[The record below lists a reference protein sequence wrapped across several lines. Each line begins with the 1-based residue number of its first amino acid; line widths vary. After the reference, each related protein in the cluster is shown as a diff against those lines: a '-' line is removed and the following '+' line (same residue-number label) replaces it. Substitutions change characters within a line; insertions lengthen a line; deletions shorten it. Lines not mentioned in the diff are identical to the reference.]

1 MHLAEVYSTSR
12 TRLIERAVNLTEAQQ
27 NVRVPATPLWTV
39 ADVYRH
45 LTGVASDVLTGR
57 MENRGTPEW
66 TAVQVAS
73 RAELGLA
80 EVCAEWEQLAPK
92 LEQLIH
98 DSGFELARACFDV
111 WTHEQDVVGAL
122 GGRGDRSDAA
132 IPTLVA
138 SLLALLRQN
147 WAANAELPA
156 IEFVVDGTP
165 HRIGEGEPELAL
177 TIGGYEFV
185 RTIISRRSHE
195 QILAADWTGADPAR
209 VLPALCVFPLPE
221 DQLAD

>member
-1 MHLAEVYSTSR
+1 
-12 TRLIERAVNLTEAQQ
+12 
-27 NVRVPATPLWTV
+27 
-39 ADVYRH
+39 VYRH

-57 MENRGTPEW
+57 LENRGTPEW
-66 TAVQVAS
+66 TAVQVGS

-80 EVCAEWEQLAPK
+80 EVCAEWGQLAPK

-122 GGRGDRSDAA
+122 GGRGDRNDPA

-177 TIGGYEFV
+177 TTGGYEFV
-185 RTIISRRSHE
+185 RTIISRRSQE
-195 QILAADWTGADPAR
+195 QILAAGWTGADPAR
-209 VLPALCVFPLPE
+209 VRPALCMFPLPE